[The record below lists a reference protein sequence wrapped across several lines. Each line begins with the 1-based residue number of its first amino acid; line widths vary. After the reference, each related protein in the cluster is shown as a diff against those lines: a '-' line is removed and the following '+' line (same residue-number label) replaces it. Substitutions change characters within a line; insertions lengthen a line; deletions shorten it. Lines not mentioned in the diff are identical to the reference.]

1 MAIMK
6 KKQEPA
12 ELKIPVHVGII
23 MDGNGRWAKKR
34 GLPRKAGH
42 WQGARVF
49 KTICRHAKARGIKYI
64 TFYTFSTEN
73 WKRPKEEIDSLM
85 ALFVKYFDDVNELIE
100 EDARMLFIG
109 DRTPLSDE
117 LKGLMK
123 DTEERSKNCD
133 KITIIMA
140 INYGGRDELTHAA
153 KLIAEDVRDGKI
165 TPEDVTPELIQ
176 SKLYTADIPDV
187 DLIIRPS
194 GEQRISNF
202 LIWQSAYAEYYFD
215 NILWPD
221 FSKKDLDKAIEVYS
235 ERNRRFGGV

>member
-1 MAIMK
+1 
-6 KKQEPA
+6 
-12 ELKIPVHVGII
+12 
-23 MDGNGRWAKKR
+23 
-34 GLPRKAGH
+34 
-42 WQGARVF
+42 
-49 KTICRHAKARGIKYI
+49 
-64 TFYTFSTEN
+64 
-73 WKRPKEEIDSLM
+73 
-85 ALFVKYFDDVNELIE
+85 
-100 EDARMLFIG
+100 
-109 DRTPLSDE
+109 
-117 LKGLMK
+117 MK